1 MERINKFRA
10 TVLLSLFFLVLGL
23 YSIKLFSL
31 QIIETDGNTDNT
43 ATYTSLT
50 TVKAARGDF
59 TDRNGTVLVGN
70 RASYDLVF
78 NHYVIESTDG
88 TNEYLYR
95 LVKKCGE
102 LEAEYNDHFPVT
114 ATRPFE
120 YTLDNY
126 STAWRNYFQ
135 SFMKDWEIDSDISA
149 SLLVQTLR
157 ERYDIPES
165 WTDEEARAVIGLR
178 YEFDLR
184 GVANLSNYV
193 FIEDVSAEQR
203 SALLELNTPGL
214 MVESSTVREVL
225 TPYAAHI
232 LGYVGAMT
240 PDQWEEFKNQNY
252 SMDAYVGQA
261 GLEQAFEEELH
272 ATDGTR
278 VDVVDKDG
286 TIIKQYYANIYD
298 EDGNIIGQK
307 TPQAGNNVELTI
319 DINIQK
325 VAEEALAAIMQELT
339 DPDRELYEGA
349 LEGQDAQGAAVVVM
363 EVKTGDVL
371 ACASYPTYD
380 LASMRDNW
388 EELNEDP
395 LNPLFNRAIQ
405 AVYPP
410 GSTYKMTTLIAA
422 MNKGLINADSEIED
436 KGLFTE
442 LDFNRSCLLWSG
454 YRATHGFIN
463 GAKAL
468 EVSCNYFFYE
478 LGYKLKIEDLDETAK
493 ALGLGEP
500 TGIELPENVGW
511 RANAE
516 SKKAQY
522 TGLNASWFP
531 GDRILT
537 AIGQSENR
545 FSPMQLCVY
554 ASTLANKGVRMKAT
568 FLNRV
573 VSADYRTLVSENQPV
588 VVSQL
593 EISNDAIIS
602 YFEGMRNVIK
612 GQNGTART
620 YFNGYNDTEQTFHK
634 DVVVYAKTG
643 TAQTFSNVSD
653 HGAFVCFAGRE
664 GQDPEIAVAVFGERA
679 AHGSTLTVVAEAIL
693 QEYFAQDKAS
703 QTTAYENK
711 LS

>member
-1 MERINKFRA
+1 MERISKKRA
-10 TVLLSLFFLVLGL
+10 MVLLGIFLLVLCL

-43 ATYTSLT
+43 TTYTSLT
-50 TVKAARGDF
+50 TVKAARGDI

-95 LVKKCGE
+95 LVKKCQE
-102 LEAEYNDHFPVT
+102 LGAVYNDHFPVT
-114 ATRPFE
+114 TTRPFS
-120 YTLDNY
+120 YTLDDY

-135 SFMKDWEIDSDISA
+135 NFMRDWEIDSDISA
-149 SLLVQTLR
+149 PLLVATLR
-157 ERYDIPES
+157 ERYKIPET
-165 WTDEEARAVIGLR
+165 WTDEEARAVVGLR

-193 FIEDVSAEQR
+193 FIEDVSDEYL

-214 MVESSTVREVL
+214 MVESSTVREVY
-225 TPYAAHI
+225 TKYAAHI

-240 PDQWEEFKNQNY
+240 PAQWEELKDQNY

-261 GLEQAFEEELH
+261 GLEQAFESELH

-278 VDVVDKDG
+278 VDVVDRYG
-286 TIIKQYYANIYD
+286 TIIEQYYARIYD
-298 EDGNIIGQK
+298 EDKNVIGEK
-307 TPQAGNNVELTI
+307 APQAGNNVELTI
-319 DINIQK
+319 DIRLQQ
-325 VAEEALAAIMQELT
+325 VAEEELAKIMQELT

-349 LEGQDAQGAAVVVM
+349 LEGQDAEGAAVVVM
-363 EVKTGDVL
+363 EVKTGDIL
-371 ACASYPTYD
+371 ACASYPTFD
-380 LASMRDNW
+380 LASMRDDW
-388 EELNEDP
+388 EELNADP
-395 LNPLFNRAIQ
+395 LKPLYNRALQ

-422 MNKGLINADSEIED
+422 MNKGIINSESEIED

-442 LDFNRSCLLWSG
+442 YDFNRSCLLWSG

-478 LGYKLKIEDLDETAK
+478 LGNKLDIEDLDETAK
-493 ALGLGEP
+493 GLGLGEP
-500 TGIELPENVGW
+500 TGMELDENVGW
-511 RANAE
+511 RANRE
-516 SKKAQY
+516 SKKKQY
-522 TGLNASWFP
+522 TGLNASWFV
-531 GDRILT
+531 GDKILA

-573 VSADYRTLVSENQPV
+573 VSADYRTLVSENQPEV
-588 VVSQL
+588 LSQM
-593 EISNDAIIS
+593 EINNDAIIS
-602 YFEGMRNVIK
+602 YFAGMNQVIK
-612 GQNGTART
+612 GQSGTART
-620 YFNGYNDTEQTFHK
+620 YFNGFNDTEHTFHN
-634 DVVVYAKTG
+634 DVTVYAKTG
-643 TAQTFSNVSD
+643 TAQTFNNVSD
-653 HGAFVCFAGRE
+653 NGAFVCFASRDGGE
-664 GQDPEIAVAVFGERA
+664 PEIAVAIYGEKV
-679 AHGSTLTVVAEAIL
+679 AHGSTLAVVAEAIL

-703 QTTAYENK
+703 QTTAYENQ